1 MLDEHNDTFSISD
14 LYSDAKYLDNHLLRM
29 TASASR
35 VLVSSGGSS
44 GCGPRRSRWCAPYE
58 CECGVLGAMKPI
70 ITLDLG
76 KPCYRDH
83 LPAPVR

>member
-1 MLDEHNDTFSISD
+1 MLDEHNDAFLTSN

-29 TASASR
+29 ASSASR

-58 CECGVLGAMKPI
+58 CERVVLGAMKPI
-70 ITLDLG
+70 IALDLG
-76 KPCYRDH
+76 KFTN
-83 LPAPVR
+83 LF